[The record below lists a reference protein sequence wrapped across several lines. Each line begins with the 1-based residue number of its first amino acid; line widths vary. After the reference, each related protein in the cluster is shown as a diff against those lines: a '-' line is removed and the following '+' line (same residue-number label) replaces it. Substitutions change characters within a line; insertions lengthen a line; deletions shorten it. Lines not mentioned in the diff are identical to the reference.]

1 VPGGTH
7 FPRGIRGRG
16 REPSGERFVGQDAS
30 VRLPQLRR
38 RGLTGG
44 LIGAAGVAVVTL
56 ACLPTRPDGKA
67 APALLLVLPVLLTA
81 IIGGIWPA
89 VVIAAVSGLILAV
102 VFLPPIGSPSVAF
115 GEDVLALVVFLAVAL
130 AVSALVAAVLDAERR
145 RLAADEARLAAME
158 GADEQ
163 RRALF
168 RSVAHELRT
177 PLGIVHATGTE
188 LLDAEVAH
196 SPEVQ
201 EHLLRLLVAET
212 SRLARI
218 VENLLAMSRIDAAA
232 WRMEREP
239 VDVGRAVDA
248 AAARVAGG
256 RDGPPL
262 TVAVQPGLPD
272 VLADPVQLD
281 LVLTNLIENAVRH
294 GGPGRPVH
302 VGASF
307 EGDQAVQVTVADQGP
322 GIDPAVAERA
332 FEPFVT
338 SGDGRSTGIGLALC
352 RTIVNG
358 HGGTIELRGAHGGGT
373 VVVVTLPLP

>member
-1 VPGGTH
+1 M
-7 FPRGIRGRG
+7 
-16 REPSGERFVGQDAS
+16 
-30 VRLPQLRR
+30 RLPQLPRP
-38 RGLTGG
+38 GLTGG
-44 LIGAAGVAVVTL
+44 LIGAVGVVVITL
-56 ACLPTRPDGKA
+56 ASLPTRPDGKA
-67 APALLLVLPVLLTA
+67 VPALLLVLPVLLTA
-81 IIGGIWPA
+81 VTGGVWPA
-89 VVIAAVSGLILAV
+89 VAIAALCGLVLAV
-102 VFLPPIGSPSVAF
+102 VFLPPIGSPSVAL
-115 GEDVLALVVFLAVAL
+115 GEDLLALVVFLAVAL
-130 AVSALVAAVLDAERR
+130 AVSALVGAVLEAERR
-145 RLAADEARLAAME
+145 RIAADEARLAAIE
-158 GADEQ
+158 AADEQ

-201 EHLLRLLVAET
+201 AHLLRLLVDET

-239 VDVGRAVDA
+239 VDVGRAVGA
-248 AAARVAGG
+248 VAARVSRQTGS
-256 RDGPPL
+256 PTL
-262 TVAVQPGLPD
+262 TLAVEPDLPE

-294 GGPGRPVH
+294 GGPGRPIH
-302 VGASF
+302 VGAAQEAGGS
-307 EGDQAVQVTVADQGP
+307 VRVTVADQGP
-322 GIDPAVAERA
+322 GIDPVVLERA

-352 RTIVNG
+352 RTIVSG

-373 VVVVTLPLP
+373 VVVVTLPLS

>member
-1 VPGGTH
+1 
-7 FPRGIRGRG
+7 
-16 REPSGERFVGQDAS
+16 
-30 VRLPQLRR
+30 
-38 RGLTGG
+38 
-44 LIGAAGVAVVTL
+44 
-56 ACLPTRPDGKA
+56 
-67 APALLLVLPVLLTA
+67 
-81 IIGGIWPA
+81 
-89 VVIAAVSGLILAV
+89 
-102 VFLPPIGSPSVAF
+102 
-115 GEDVLALVVFLAVAL
+115 VFLAVAL